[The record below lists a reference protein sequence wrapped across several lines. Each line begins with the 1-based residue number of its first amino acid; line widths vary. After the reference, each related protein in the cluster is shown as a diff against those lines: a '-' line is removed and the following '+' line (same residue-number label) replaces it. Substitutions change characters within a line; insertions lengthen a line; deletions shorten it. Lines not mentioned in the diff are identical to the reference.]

1 MAFWRMAGVAPWVSW
16 LYMVML
22 GFFMD
27 LDRSTDAEVNL
38 CTNSSPWGSDQ
49 LIIRITGRI
58 MAIMV
63 RIIVRMN

>member
-1 MAFWRMAGVAPWVSW
+1 MGILALHGDV
-16 LYMVML
+16 
-22 GFFMD
+22 GIFMD

-63 RIIVRMN
+63 RIIVR

>member
-1 MAFWRMAGVAPWVSW
+1 MGILALHGDV
-16 LYMVML
+16 
-22 GFFMD
+22 GIFMD

-63 RIIVRMN
+63 RIIVRMNCI